1 MINPDFTLFDDNMFI
16 QVRQLLGGVSPDSA
30 LPVIDVTVG
39 EPRIAPPD
47 ILSHSLNEASANWQA
62 YPKAVA
68 DQQFLDDLHL
78 YFEDRFPSL
87 AGNFDYASH
96 IVPVPGTREPLHF
109 LGICVAGAKQH
120 AAALVSMPFY
130 HAWRTGAMA
139 TGGEIIY
146 MPAFE
151 ADGFLP
157 DLSAL
162 DNDLLH
168 RTSMMV
174 LCSPTNPQGSIASAD
189 YIAHAIELARQ
200 YDFLLVMDECYI
212 DIWRGEKPVSA
223 LEVAMEMSAGEDDP
237 FHHLIV
243 LNSLSKRSSAAGLRV
258 GFICG
263 DRQLCAA
270 YLKLVSN
277 GGALVPTSL
286 LRAGGAL
293 YRDSQHNADIR
304 AHYDRSF
311 DILKQH
317 LDIIVPQGGFFLW
330 YPVPRAFNGDDKAYA
345 VKLFQSASIKSVPGS
360 VMATDVGAGNPGA
373 GFVRL
378 AIVHD
383 HETIEI
389 LARRMAT
396 LGETL

>member
-1 MINPDFTLFDDNMFI
+1 MINPDFAIFDDNMFI
-16 QVRQLLGGVSPDSA
+16 QVRQILDGVSPDPNQ
-30 LPVIDVTVG
+30 PVIDVTVG

-47 ILSHSLNEASANWQA
+47 ILGNTLNEYSANWQA
-62 YPKAVA
+62 YPKAFA
-68 DQQFLDDLHL
+68 DQQFFDDLHL
-78 YFEDRFPSL
+78 YFEDRFPSI
-87 AGNFDYASH
+87 AGNFDYPAH

-109 LGICVAGAKQH
+109 LGICVAGAKQNS
-120 AAALVSMPFY
+120 AALVSMPFY

-157 DLSAL
+157 DLSRIDEAVL
-162 DNDLLH
+162 Q
-168 RTSMMV
+168 RTTMML

-189 YIAHAIELARQ
+189 YIAHAIGLARH
-200 YDFLLVMDECYI
+200 YNFLLVMDECYI
-212 DIWRGEKPVSA
+212 DIWRGDKPVSA
-223 LEVAMEMSAGEDDP
+223 LEVAMGMSAGEDDP

-270 YLKLVSN
+270 YLKLVAN
-277 GGALVPTSL
+277 GGALVPTPL

-293 YRDSQHNADIR
+293 YRDNLHNEDIR
-304 AHYDRSF
+304 AHYDKSF

-330 YPVPRAFNGDDKAYA
+330 YPVPRAFNGDDKAFA
-345 VKLFQSASIKSVPGS
+345 VKMFETASIKSVPGS
-360 VMATDVGAGNPGA
+360 VMATDGGMGNPGA

-383 HETIEI
+383 HDTIEM
-389 LARRMAT
+389 LARRMAK
-396 LGETL
+396 LGENL

>member
-1 MINPDFTLFDDNMFI
+1 MINPDFALFDDNMFI
-16 QVRQLLGGVSPDSA
+16 QVRELLEGVSPDPA
-30 LPVIDVTVG
+30 QPVIDVTVG

-47 ILSHSLNEASANWQA
+47 ILIRRLNEASENWQA
-62 YPKAVA
+62 YPKAFA
-68 DQQFLDDLHL
+68 DQQFFDDLHL
-78 YFEDRFPSL
+78 YFEDRLPSI

-109 LGICVAGAKQH
+109 LGICVAGVKQN

-157 DLSAL
+157 DLSRL
-162 DNDLLH
+162 DDELLK
-168 RTSMMV
+168 RTSMMI

-189 YIAHAIELARQ
+189 YIAHAIELARHH
-200 YDFLLVMDECYI
+200 DFLLVMDECYI
-212 DIWRGEKPVSA
+212 DIWREQKPVSA
-223 LEVAMEMSAGEDDP
+223 LEVAMGMSAGEEDP

-263 DRQLCAA
+263 DRQVAAA
-270 YLKLVSN
+270 YIKLVAN
-277 GGALVPTSL
+277 GGALVPTPL

-304 AHYDRSF
+304 AHYNTSF
-311 DILKQH
+311 DILKQYI
-317 LDIIVPQGGFFLW
+317 DITVPKGGFFLW
-330 YPVPRAFNGDDKAYA
+330 YPVPRAFNGDDKAFA
-345 VKLFQSASIKSVPGS
+345 VKLFETASIKSVPGS
-360 VMATDVGAGNPGA
+360 VMATDGGAGNPGA

-383 HETIEI
+383 HATIDI
-389 LARRMAT
+389 LARRMAK
-396 LGETL
+396 LGENL